1 MTLATM
7 TRHEWG
13 MIMAIPTIRDATLA
27 DAEALAA
34 LKLFTFHQTFIAG
47 YAIPYPP
54 DDLALFEAE
63 TYSVAQI
70 TAELMDATHQTWVA
84 EQGGAL
90 VGYVHCGPCKLPHAD
105 VGDGDRELY
114 QLYLT
119 NDAQGFGLGRQLLD
133 LAVRWMK
140 QGTGAAMWIGVWSG
154 NDRARAIY
162 AARGFAEVGEYQFK
176 VGDWRD
182 DEFVLHKA
190 L

>member
-1 MTLATM
+1 MSAEM
-7 TRHEWG
+7 P
-13 MIMAIPTIRDATLA
+13 IIRDATLA
-27 DAEALAA
+27 DTEALAA
-34 LKLFTFHQTFIAG
+34 LKLFTFHQTFLQN
-47 YAIPYPP
+47 YKIPYPP
-54 DDLALFEAE
+54 DDLAIFETE

-70 TAELMDATHQTWVA
+70 IAELRNATHRSWVA
-84 EQGGAL
+84 EMDGAL

-105 VGDGDRELY
+105 VGVADRELY

-119 NDAQGFGLGRQLLD
+119 NEVQGFGLGRQFLD
-133 LAVRWMK
+133 LALDWMG
-140 QGTGAAMWIGVWSG
+140 QAGQAMWIGVWSG

-182 DEFVLHKA
+182 DEFVLRKV